1 MAASTHVSDLRVI
14 RIDSLPLCSAVIQ
27 YDLISMPEYTLSSIL
42 PFVRSGLR
50 RVRPSF
56 TITEFANATW
66 TELERSGAA
75 RVRRLRPYVENNP
88 DNPEFAHNDDPD
100 DLRQSAVEAWL
111 YLQRR
116 GFAIPASRNFP
127 SPLNDSRLELTKR
140 GREWV
145 DGREPIPELPAE
157 YLTALQRMVPN
168 LDEVVREY
176 VVEGLGSFEHD
187 RFRAA
192 AVMIGAASE
201 KGLYMLAEKM
211 HDAISTPNWKTSFA
225 TALKRRDLAEL
236 FNQMRKVLERA
247 DNLPGRPF
255 ELFDGGQDHLVSLI
269 KAVQVQRNNA
279 VHPMNEKI
287 SDDTV
292 RLSYLAF
299 PYALQK
305 IEQLRD
311 WFSNNPNVL

>member
-1 MAASTHVSDLRVI
+1 
-14 RIDSLPLCSAVIQ
+14 
-27 YDLISMPEYTLSSIL
+27 MPDYTLSSIL

-56 TITEFANATW
+56 SLTEYASATW
-66 TELERSGAA
+66 TELEKSGA
-75 RVRRLRPYVENNP
+75 RVRRLRPNVQNNP
-88 DNPEFAHNDDPD
+88 DNPQFAHNDDPD
-100 DLRQSAVEAWL
+100 DLRQSAIEAWAH
-111 YLQRR
+111 LQRR
-116 GFAIPASRNFP
+116 GFAIPTCRNFP
-127 SPLNDSRLELTKR
+127 STLDGLRLELTKR
-140 GREWV
+140 GRAWV
-145 DGREPIPELPAE
+145 DGNEPIPELSAE
-157 YLTALQRMVPN
+157 YLTALHRMVPN

-211 HDAISTPNWKTSFA
+211 LDAIAAPKWRVKFT
-225 TALKRRDLAEL
+225 TALKRRDLTEL
-236 FNQMRKVLERA
+236 FDQMRKVLEQA
-247 DNLPGRPF
+247 NNLPGRPF
-255 ELFDGGQDHLVSLI
+255 EVFDGGQDHLVSLI

-279 VHPMNEKI
+279 VHPINEKI

-299 PYALQK
+299 PYSLQK

-311 WFSNNPNVL
+311 WFSTNPNVL

>member
-1 MAASTHVSDLRVI
+1 
-14 RIDSLPLCSAVIQ
+14 
-27 YDLISMPEYTLSSIL
+27 MPDYTLSSIL
-42 PFVRSGLR
+42 PFVRSGMR

-56 TITEFANATW
+56 TLTEFVSATW
-66 TELERSGAA
+66 TELEKSGA
-75 RVRRLRPYVENNP
+75 RVRRLRPYVQNNP
-88 DNPEFAHNDDPD
+88 DNPEFAHNDDPN
-100 DLRQSAVEAWL
+100 DLKQSAVEAWL

-116 GFAIPASRNFP
+116 GFAIPASGIFP
-127 SPLNDSRLELTKR
+127 SALNDSRLELTKR
-140 GREWV
+140 GREWI
-145 DGREPIPELPAE
+145 DAQEPTPELPAE

-168 LDEVVREY
+168 LDDVVREY

-201 KGLYMLAEKM
+201 KALYMLAEM
-211 HDAISTPNWKTSFA
+211 MLDAISTARWKTNFN

-236 FNQMRKVLERA
+236 FEQMKNVLRHA
-247 DNLPGRPF
+247 NNLPGRSF
-255 ELFDGGQDHLVSLI
+255 EIFDGGQDHLVSLI

-305 IEQLRD
+305 VEQLRD
-311 WFSNNPNVL
+311 WFSKNPNVL

>member
-1 MAASTHVSDLRVI
+1 
-14 RIDSLPLCSAVIQ
+14 
-27 YDLISMPEYTLSSIL
+27 MPEYTLSSIL
-42 PFVRSGLR
+42 PFVRSALR

-56 TITEFANATW
+56 TLTEFANATW
-66 TELERSGAA
+66 TELEKSGE
-75 RVRRLRPYVENNP
+75 RVRRLRPHVDNNP
-88 DNPEFAHNDDPD
+88 DNPEFAYTDDPD
-100 DLRQSAVEAWL
+100 SLKQSAVEAWL

-116 GFAIPASRNFP
+116 GFAIPPSRTFP
-127 SPLNDSRLELTKR
+127 SSLDDLRLELTKR

-145 DGREPIPELPAE
+145 DGQEPIPELPAE

-192 AVMIGAASE
+192 SVMIGAASE
-201 KGLYMLAEKM
+201 KALYMLAEKM
-211 HDAISTPNWKTSFA
+211 LDAISAPRWKEKFS
-225 TALKRRDLAEL
+225 TALKRRDLTEL
-236 FNQMRKVLERA
+236 FDQMREVLVRA
-247 DNLPGRPF
+247 NNLPGRPF
-255 ELFDGGQDHLVSLI
+255 EIFDGGQDHLVSSI

-311 WFSNNPNVL
+311 WFSTNPNVL

>member
-1 MAASTHVSDLRVI
+1 ML
-14 RIDSLPLCSAVIQ
+14 
-27 YDLISMPEYTLSSIL
+27 EYNLSSIL

-56 TITEFANATW
+56 TLTEFANATW
-66 TELERSGAA
+66 TELERSGAP
-75 RVRRLRPYVENNP
+75 VRRLRPYAENNP
-88 DNPEFAHNDDPD
+88 NNPEFVHDADPD

-116 GFAIPASRNFP
+116 GFAIPPSRNFP
-127 SPLNDSRLELTKR
+127 STLDDLRLELTKR

-145 DGREPIPELPAE
+145 DGQEPIPELPAE

-201 KGLYMLAEKM
+201 KALYMLAEKM
-211 HDAISTPNWKTSFA
+211 LDAISMPRWKEKFT
-225 TALKRRDLAEL
+225 TALKRRDLTEL
-236 FNQMRKVLERA
+236 FDQMRKVLEQA
-247 DNLPGRPF
+247 NNLPGRPF
-255 ELFDGGQDHLVSLI
+255 EVFDGGQDHLVSLI

-311 WFSNNPNVL
+311 WFSKNPNVL

>member
-1 MAASTHVSDLRVI
+1 
-14 RIDSLPLCSAVIQ
+14 
-27 YDLISMPEYTLSSIL
+27 MPDYILSSIL

-50 RVRPSF
+50 RVRASF
-56 TITEFANATW
+56 TLTEFVSATW
-66 TELERSGAA
+66 TELEKSGAK
-75 RVRRLRPYVENNP
+75 VRRLRPYVQNNP

-116 GFAIPASRNFP
+116 GFAIPASRTFP
-127 SPLNDSRLELTKR
+127 SALDDSRLELTKR

-145 DGREPIPELPAE
+145 DGQEPIPELPAE
-157 YLTALQRMVPN
+157 YLTVLQRMVPN
-168 LDEVVREY
+168 LDDVVQEY

-201 KGLYMLAEKM
+201 KALYMLAEKM
-211 HDAISTPNWKTSFA
+211 LDAISTPKWKEKFI
-225 TALKRRDLAEL
+225 TAFKRRDLSEL
-236 FNQMRKVLERA
+236 FDQMKNVLGQA
-247 DNLPGRPF
+247 SNLPGRPF
-255 ELFDGGQDHLVSLI
+255 EIFDGGQDHLMSLI

-292 RLSYLAF
+292 RFSYLAF

-305 IEQLRD
+305 VEQLRG

>member
-1 MAASTHVSDLRVI
+1 
-14 RIDSLPLCSAVIQ
+14 
-27 YDLISMPEYTLSSIL
+27 MPEYTLSSIL

-50 RVRPSF
+50 RVRPTF
-56 TITEFANATW
+56 TLTEFANATW
-66 TELERSGAA
+66 TELEESGVP
-75 RVRRLRPYVENNP
+75 VRRLRQHAQNNP
-88 DNPEFAHNDDPD
+88 DNAEFDHHYGDDSS
-100 DLRQSAVEAWL
+100 RQSAVEAWL

-116 GFAIPASRNFP
+116 GFAIPASSRAFP
-127 SPLNDSRLELTKR
+127 TLDDLRLEFTIR

-145 DGREPIPELPAE
+145 DGQEPIPELSE
-157 YLTALQRMVPN
+157 QYLTTLQKMVPN

-176 VVEGLGSFEHD
+176 VAEGLNSFEDD

-201 KGLYMLAEKM
+201 KALYMLAEKM
-211 HDAISTPNWKTSFA
+211 LDAISTPKWKQNFTKAFN
-225 TALKRRDLAEL
+225 RRDLTDL
-236 FNQMRKVLERA
+236 FDQMRKVLEQA

-255 ELFDGGQDHLVSLI
+255 EVFDGGQHHLVSLI

-299 PYALQK
+299 PFALQK
-305 IEQLRD
+305 IEQLRK
-311 WFSNNPNVL
+311 WFSSNPNVL

>member
-1 MAASTHVSDLRVI
+1 
-14 RIDSLPLCSAVIQ
+14 
-27 YDLISMPEYTLSSIL
+27 MPEYTLSSIL

-50 RVRPSF
+50 RVRSSF
-56 TITEFANATW
+56 TLTGFANATW
-66 TELERSGAA
+66 TELEKSGA
-75 RVRRLRPYVENNP
+75 RVRRTRSPDANNP
-88 DNPEFAHNDDPD
+88 DNPEFAYNDDPD
-100 DLRQSAVEAWL
+100 SLKQSAVEAWL

-116 GFAIPASRNFP
+116 GFAIPPSRTFP
-127 SPLNDSRLELTKR
+127 SFLDNLRLELTKR
-140 GREWV
+140 GRDWV
-145 DGREPIPELPAE
+145 DGQEPIPELPAE

-192 AVMIGAASE
+192 SVMIGAASE
-201 KGLYMLAEKM
+201 KALYMLAEKM
-211 HDAISTPNWKTSFA
+211 VEAISAPRWKGKFS
-225 TALKRRDLAEL
+225 TALKRRNLTEL
-236 FNQMRKVLERA
+236 FDQMRKVLERA
-247 DNLPGRPF
+247 NTLPSRPF
-255 ELFDGGQDHLVSLI
+255 EIFDGGQDHLVSLI

-279 VHPMNEKI
+279 VHPMNEKV

-311 WFSNNPNVL
+311 WFSTNPNVLLETEGHIVIPNSG

>member
-1 MAASTHVSDLRVI
+1 
-14 RIDSLPLCSAVIQ
+14 
-27 YDLISMPEYTLSSIL
+27 MPDYTLSSVL

-50 RVRPSF
+50 RVRPNF
-56 TITEFANATW
+56 TFTAFTSATW
-66 TELERSGAA
+66 TELEKSG
-75 RVRRLRPYVENNP
+75 VPVQRLRQYEENNP
-88 DNPEFAHNDDPD
+88 NNPEFVHKNDPNS
-100 DLRQSAVEAWL
+100 LRQSAIEAWL

-116 GFAIPASRNFP
+116 GFAIPISRNFP
-127 SPLNDSRLELTKR
+127 ATVDDSELELTKR

-145 DGREPIPELPAE
+145 DAQEPIPELPAE
-157 YLTALQRMVPN
+157 YLNALQRMVPN

-176 VVEGLGSFEHD
+176 VVEGLGSFEHE

-192 AVMIGAASE
+192 SVMIGAASE
-201 KGLYMLAEKM
+201 KALYMLAEKM
-211 HDAISTPNWKTSFA
+211 LDAIATPRWKEKFS

-236 FNQMRKVLERA
+236 FDQMKRVLEQA
-247 DNLPGRPF
+247 NNLSGRPF
-255 ELFDGGQDHLVSLI
+255 EIFDGGQDHLVSLT

-287 SDDTV
+287 SDETV

-305 IEQLRD
+305 IEQLRE
-311 WFSNNPNVL
+311 WFSNNPNML

>member
-1 MAASTHVSDLRVI
+1 
-14 RIDSLPLCSAVIQ
+14 
-27 YDLISMPEYTLSSIL
+27 MPEYTLSSIL

-56 TITEFANATW
+56 TLTEYANATW
-66 TELERSGAA
+66 TELEKSGAP
-75 RVRRLRPYVENNP
+75 VRRLRPYVANNP
-88 DNPEFAHNDDPD
+88 DNPEFAHNNDPD
-100 DLRQSAVEAWL
+100 SLRQSAVEAWQ

-116 GFAIPASRNFP
+116 GFAIPASGIFP
-127 SPLNDSRLELTKR
+127 SALDDLRLELTKR

-145 DGREPIPELPAE
+145 DGMEPIPELSAE
-157 YLTALQRMVPN
+157 YLTTLQRMVPN

-211 HDAISTPNWKTSFA
+211 LGAILTPRWKVKFT
-225 TALKRRDLAEL
+225 TALKRRDLTEL
-236 FNQMRKVLERA
+236 FNQMRNVLEQA
-247 DNLPGRPF
+247 NNLPGRPF
-255 ELFDGGQDHLVSLI
+255 EVFDGGQDHLLSLI

-305 IEQLRD
+305 IEQLRE
-311 WFSNNPNVL
+311 WFLNNPNVL

>member
-1 MAASTHVSDLRVI
+1 
-14 RIDSLPLCSAVIQ
+14 
-27 YDLISMPEYTLSSIL
+27 MPEYTLSSIL

-56 TITEFANATW
+56 TLTEFASATW
-66 TELERSGAA
+66 TELEKSGAP
-75 RVRRLRPYVENNP
+75 VRRLRPHVENNP

-100 DLRQSAVEAWL
+100 SLRQSAVEAWL

-116 GFAIPASRNFP
+116 GFAIPASRIFP
-127 SPLNDSRLELTKR
+127 SALDGLRLELTKR

-145 DGREPIPELPAE
+145 DGQEPIPELPAE
-157 YLTALQRMVPN
+157 YLAALQRMVPN

-192 AVMIGAASE
+192 SVMIGAASE
-201 KGLYMLAEKM
+201 KALYMLADKM
-211 HDAISTPNWKTSFA
+211 LDSISTPRWKEKFS
-225 TALKRRDLAEL
+225 TALKLRDLTEL
-236 FNQMRKVLERA
+236 FDQMRKALERA
-247 DNLPGRPF
+247 NDLPGRPF
-255 ELFDGGQDHLVSLI
+255 EIFDGGQDHLVSLI

-299 PYALQK
+299 PYTMQK
-305 IEQLRD
+305 IVQLRD
-311 WFSNNPNVL
+311 WFSTNPNVL

>member
-1 MAASTHVSDLRVI
+1 
-14 RIDSLPLCSAVIQ
+14 
-27 YDLISMPEYTLSSIL
+27 MPEYTLSSIL

-56 TITEFANATW
+56 TFTAFANATW
-66 TELERSGAA
+66 TELERSGAPM
-75 RVRRLRPYVENNP
+75 RRLRLHAENNP
-88 DNPEFAHNDDPD
+88 KNPEFVHDADPD

-116 GFAIPASRNFP
+116 GFAIPTSAMFP
-127 SPLNDSRLELTKR
+127 RALDDSQLELTKR

-145 DGREPIPELPAE
+145 DGQEPIPELSDE
-157 YLTALQRMVPN
+157 YLTALQRMVPD

-187 RFRAA
+187 RFRSA
-192 AVMIGAASE
+192 AVMVGAASE
-201 KGLYMLAEKM
+201 KALYMLAEKM
-211 HDAISTPNWKTSFA
+211 LDAISTPRWKEKFTN
-225 TALKRRDLAEL
+225 ALKRRDLTDL
-236 FNQMRKVLERA
+236 FDQMRNVLEHA
-247 DNLPGRPF
+247 NNLPGRPF
-255 ELFDGGQDHLVSLI
+255 EVFDGGQDHLVSLI

-292 RLSYLAF
+292 RISYLAF

-305 IEQLRD
+305 MEQVRL

>member
-1 MAASTHVSDLRVI
+1 
-14 RIDSLPLCSAVIQ
+14 
-27 YDLISMPEYTLSSIL
+27 
-42 PFVRSGLR
+42 VRSGLR
-50 RVRPSF
+50 RVRTGF
-56 TITEFANATW
+56 TLTEFVSATW
-66 TELERSGAA
+66 TELEKADA
-75 RVRRLRPYVENNP
+75 RQVRRLRPYVQNNP

-100 DLRQSAVEAWL
+100 DLKQSAVEAWL

-116 GFAIPASRNFP
+116 GFAIPTATLFP
-127 SPLNDSRLELTKR
+127 SGVNDSRLELTKR

-145 DGREPIPELPAE
+145 DGQEPVPELSAE
-157 YLTALQRMVPN
+157 YLLTLQRMVPN

-176 VVEGLGSFEHD
+176 VVEGLVTLQHD
-187 RFRAA
+187 SFRAA
-192 AVMIGAASE
+192 AVMIGAACE
-201 KGLYMLAEKM
+201 KALYMLAEKM
-211 HDAISTPNWKTSFA
+211 LDAISTPKWREKFSIAF
-225 TALKRRDLAEL
+225 KRRDLSEL
-236 FNQMRKVLERA
+236 FDQMKNVLA
-247 DNLPGRPF
+247 QANSLPGRPF
-255 ELFDGGQDHLVSLI
+255 EIFDGGQDHLASLI

>member
-1 MAASTHVSDLRVI
+1 M
-14 RIDSLPLCSAVIQ
+14 
-27 YDLISMPEYTLSSIL
+27 
-42 PFVRSGLR
+42 
-50 RVRPSF
+50 RPSF
-56 TITEFANATW
+56 TLTEFANATW
-66 TELERSGAA
+66 TELEKSGAP
-75 RVRRLRPYVENNP
+75 VRRLRPHVENNP
-88 DNPEFAHNDDPD
+88 DNPEFAHNDDPES
-100 DLRQSAVEAWL
+100 LRQSAVEAWL

-127 SPLNDSRLELTKR
+127 SPLDGLRLELTKR

-145 DGREPIPELPAE
+145 EGQDPIPELPAE

-192 AVMIGAASE
+192 SVMIGAASE
-201 KGLYMLAEKM
+201 KALYMLAEKM
-211 HDAISTPNWKTSFA
+211 LDAISAPRWKEKFSTS
-225 TALKRRDLAEL
+225 LKRRDLTEL
-236 FNQMRKVLERA
+236 FDQMRNVLERA
-247 DNLPGRPF
+247 NNLPGRPF
-255 ELFDGGQDHLVSLI
+255 EIFDGGQDHLVSLI
-269 KAVQVQRNNA
+269 KAIQVQRNNA

-292 RLSYLAF
+292 RLSYFAF

-311 WFSNNPNVL
+311 WFSTNPNVL